1 MENYETSISKLSKEI
16 NDDLSLSSDAKHNLN
31 NIANILLS
39 KLVQQST
46 ELMHPKNFVDPKKKL
61 PEKKTVS
68 AAEIE
73 TATILIIS
81 PLRGLE
87 DHSLNNGKRT
97 LTKFRN
103 AKKGGT
109 LAEKT
114 GLILSV
120 SKTANS
126 IRSNLTKENLSMN
139 ASIYA
144 TAVLEYILAEILELS
159 GNKCRSDKKK
169 TIRSNHIK
177 TAVESDFELE
187 VLMSALNISL

>member
-16 NDDLSLSSDAKHNLN
+16 NEDLSLSSDAKHNLN

-46 ELMHPKNFVDPKKKL
+46 ELMHPKNFVNPKKKL
-61 PEKKTVS
+61 PEKKTLS
-68 AAEIE
+68 AAEVE

-87 DHSLNNGKRT
+87 DHSLNNGKKT

-109 LAEKT
+109 LAEKA

-126 IRSNLTKENLSMN
+126 IRSNLKKENLSVN

-159 GNKCRSDKKK
+159 GNECRSDKKK
-169 TIRSNHIK
+169 TIKPNHIK
-177 TAVESDFELE
+177 KAVESDFELE
-187 VLMSALNISL
+187 DLMSTLNISL

>member
-16 NDDLSLSSDAKHNLN
+16 NDDLSLSSEAKHNLN
-31 NIANILLS
+31 NIVNILLS

-61 PEKKTVS
+61 PEKKTLS

-73 TATILIIS
+73 TATILTIS
-81 PLRGLE
+81 PSKGLE
-87 DHSLNNGKRT
+87 DHSLNNGKKI

-109 LAEKT
+109 LAEKA

-126 IRSNLTKENLSMN
+126 IRSNLKKENLSVN

-159 GNKCRSDKKK
+159 GNECRSDKKK
-169 TIRSNHIK
+169 TIKPNHIK
-177 TAVESDFELE
+177 KAVESDFELE

>member
-16 NDDLSLSSDAKHNLN
+16 NDDLSLSSEAKHNLN

-46 ELMHPKNFVDPKKKL
+46 ELMHPKNFVNPKKKL
-61 PEKKTVS
+61 PEKKTLS

-81 PLRGLE
+81 PLKGLE
-87 DHSLNNGKRT
+87 DHSLNNGKKI
-97 LTKFRN
+97 LTKVRN

-109 LAEKT
+109 LAEKA

-126 IRSNLTKENLSMN
+126 IRSNLKKENLSVN

-159 GNKCRSDKKK
+159 GNECRTDKKK
-169 TIRSNHIK
+169 TIKPNHIK
-177 TAVESDFELE
+177 KAVESDFELE
-187 VLMSALNISL
+187 DLMSALNISL

>member
-31 NIANILLS
+31 NIVNILLS

-46 ELMHPKNFVDPKKKL
+46 ELMHPKNFVNPKKKL
-61 PEKKTVS
+61 PEKKTLS

-81 PLRGLE
+81 PSKGLE
-87 DHSLNNGKRT
+87 DHSLNNGKKI
-97 LTKFRN
+97 LTKVRN

-109 LAEKT
+109 LAEKA

-126 IRSNLTKENLSMN
+126 IRNNLKKENLSVN

-159 GNKCRSDKKK
+159 GNECRSDKKK
-169 TIRSNHIK
+169 TIKPNHIK
-177 TAVESDFELE
+177 KAVESDFELE
-187 VLMSALNISL
+187 VLMSTLNISL

>member
-1 MENYETSISKLSKEI
+1 MENYETSISNLSKKI
-16 NDDLSLSSDAKHNLN
+16 NDDLSLSSEAKHNLN

-46 ELMHPKNFVDPKKKL
+46 ELMHPKNFVNPKKKL
-61 PEKKTVS
+61 PEKKTFS
-68 AAEIE
+68 AAEVE

-81 PLRGLE
+81 PSKGLE
-87 DHSLNNGKRT
+87 DLSLHNGKKA
-97 LTKFRN
+97 LIKFRN

-109 LAEKT
+109 LAEKA

-126 IRSNLTKENLSMN
+126 IRNNLKKENLSLN
-139 ASIYA
+139 ASIYT

-159 GNKCRSDKKK
+159 GNECRTDKKK
-169 TIRSNHIK
+169 TIKPNHIK
-177 TAVESDFELE
+177 KAVESDFELE